1 MTTFYVGV
9 GLCWLLLSALALVQA
24 SRHMGRA
31 HRLNAV
37 GRDDDAVWPFLAG
50 LVLTVIALVAAANG
64 LVVVVEHL
72 AAAARAG

>member
-31 HRLNAV
+31 HAPTASTPSAETMTPS
-37 GRDDDAVWPFLAG
+37 GPSSPASCSP
-50 LVLTVIALVAAANG
+50 
-64 LVVVVEHL
+64 
-72 AAAARAG
+72 